1 MAECNARVADGVE
14 AFAGTVK
21 GHSLQLHPVEVMNGA
36 NGNGYVIKGKP
47 GCYSFMPTSETPTA
61 VDNDLHGGNSA
72 TLARYAAFYVLA
84 VKDDVLGF
92 YRVKD
97 DTGFDSHTAFLENP
111 NLDADVKMISMTFDD
126 ATGIEEPAS
135 NLSQSKAVI
144 YDLSGR
150 RVERMQKGI
159 YVINGKKV
167 LM

>member
-1 MAECNARVADGVE
+1 
-14 AFAGTVK
+14 
-21 GHSLQLHPVEVMNGA
+21 
-36 NGNGYVIKGKP
+36 
-47 GCYSFMPTSETPTA
+47 
-61 VDNDLHGGNSA
+61 
-72 TLARYAAFYVLA
+72 VLA